1 MVEESDQLKGAT
13 IDQFEQIVY
22 MAPGKRGNEVT
33 IFSLFLHDR
42 AEAFPVSTQCK
53 FSWRNKKNSY
63 LETPLIWSYVE
74 VKITHK
80 LYIELFCKVANI

>member
-1 MVEESDQLKGAT
+1 MKLLLFPYSFMTELRLKWAM

-53 FSWRNKKNSY
+53 FS
-63 LETPLIWSYVE
+63 
-74 VKITHK
+74 
-80 LYIELFCKVANI
+80 